1 MKYVLIDMGSSR
13 ISIMA
18 VEMTE
23 NGEVRVLSEESKKS
37 DEIKYGIVGQASKC
51 AYTIN
56 ELTKLLQN
64 SSRLSEINKICI
76 SLNAKTMKLVSV
88 RINRSL
94 GFGKTITDELLN
106 EMRQEC
112 KAKFNHSE
120 IEVFDIIPHYY
131 ELDGIKT
138 DNPVDERASDLS
150 AFYNVIV
157 GNIDIKEELQRCFD
171 RTLNIST
178 DNFMPLGME
187 ALSAVLLSD
196 DERAEG
202 CALINFGATTT
213 TLAIYADGVL
223 QHLLVVPLGGKNI
236 TKDIQELGM
245 SEANAEKLK
254 CLKGSAL
261 KRLVDEPVRIQIPS
275 TDEENPPIRI
285 ATNFLATI
293 IEARLSEIMTPIL
306 IAIDK
311 TPFDLN
317 AGIVITGGG
326 SKLNNIVDFLEEKT
340 DMEVRF
346 GNHSDWLSDDS
357 QRRFSDPIY
366 AQLIGTA
373 VLLHEHKS
381 KHPENEQSVHK
392 ESEKRGANN
401 QKTKFTD
408 KIKDKI
414 SNRFLKL
421 FEDENYLK

>member
-1 MKYVLIDMGSSR
+1 MNKYVLIDMGSHR

-37 DEIKYGIVGQASKC
+37 DEIKYGIVGQPSKC

-64 SSRLSEINKICI
+64 SSRLGEINKVCI
-76 SLNAKTMKLVSV
+76 SLNAKTMKHVSV

-94 GFGKTITDELLN
+94 GFGKLITEELLS
-106 EMRQEC
+106 EMFEEC

-120 IEVFDIIPHYY
+120 IEVFDVIPHYY

-138 DNPVDERASDLS
+138 DDPTDKKGSELS

-171 RTLNIST
+171 RTMAIST
-178 DNFMPLGME
+178 DDFMPLGME
-187 ALSAVLLSD
+187 ALSVALLEEK
-196 DERAEG
+196 ERIAG

-236 TKDIQELGM
+236 TKDIQELGI

-261 KRLVDEPVRIQIPS
+261 KRLVEQ
-275 TDEENPPIRI
+275 PIRI
-285 ATNFLATI
+285 QVPSAEEGNSPIRITTDFLATI

-311 TPFDLN
+311 IPFNLK
-317 AGIVITGGG
+317 AGIIITGGG

-340 DMEVRF
+340 GMEVRF
-346 GNHSDWLSDDS
+346 GDHSDWLSEDS
-357 QRRFSDPIY
+357 HQRFTDPIY

-381 KHPENEQSVHK
+381 KNPESEQSVHK

-401 QKTKFTD
+401 QKKKFTD

-414 SNRFLKL
+414 LNL